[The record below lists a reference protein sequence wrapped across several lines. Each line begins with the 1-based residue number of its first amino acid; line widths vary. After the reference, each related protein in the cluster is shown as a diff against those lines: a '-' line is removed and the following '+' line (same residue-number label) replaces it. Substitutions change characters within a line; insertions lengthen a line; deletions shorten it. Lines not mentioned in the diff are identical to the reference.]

1 MQFQWM
7 NELKQFLAG
16 EFEWGSVDNVKRIFE
31 VNVFGVIR
39 VTKAFLP
46 LIRKS
51 KGRIVNLASVAGRL
65 TGIGNLLIFFKWSFI
80 LCIFL
85 RSLNLLN
92 DKAFNYCAFRFFETW
107 NGQMVSESDYNWT
120 SSIQVS
126 SFAMN
131 IIINKYYE

>member
-1 MQFQWM
+1 MQDYLLVSFVFVLTDAISM

-65 TGIGNLLIFFKWSFI
+65 TGIGNLLIFFK
-80 LCIFL
+80 
-85 RSLNLLN
+85 
-92 DKAFNYCAFRFFETW
+92 
-107 NGQMVSESDYNWT
+107 
-120 SSIQVS
+120 
-126 SFAMN
+126 
-131 IIINKYYE
+131 